1 MKKIISIINLKGGV
15 AKTTTAV
22 NFAYELAARGERVL
36 IVDND
41 KQGNVSKAF
50 SCYDPSDKFTT
61 AYLMTS
67 KNADVSKTVT
77 KTRYENIDI
86 IPANMNLA
94 NANMSVMLD
103 MSRQQQTRYHNAFIN
118 GGIYEKYDYVVIDN
132 APDINISIINALT
145 ISTDVIVPI
154 IIDQYSLDGL
164 DILTD
169 QLQQVKEDFNEGIN
183 FDGCLV
189 TQWQKNDVNIEGLEV
204 IKKSYP
210 VFDTNIRRTNAKVQ
224 ESTFA
229 KIPLIEY
236 SKRCGA
242 SVDYRKFVDEWIERC
257 GR

>member
-1 MKKIISIINLKGGV
+1 MKKIVSIINLKGGV

-22 NFAYELAARGERVL
+22 NFAYELANRGQRVL

-41 KQGNVSKAF
+41 KQGNLSKAF
-50 SCYDPSDKFTT
+50 KSYDPFNKYTT
-61 AYLMTS
+61 AYLMT
-67 KNADVSKTVT
+67 KRDADVSKVIA

-86 IPANMNLA
+86 IPANMHLA
-94 NANMSVMLD
+94 NANMSVMMD
-103 MSRQQQTRYHNAFIN
+103 MSRRQQTRLHKAFAD
-118 GGIYEKYDYVVIDN
+118 GGIYDRYDYMVIDN

-145 ISTDVIVPI
+145 ISTDVIVPL
-154 IIDQYSLDGL
+154 IIDQYSMDGL
-164 DILTD
+164 DIMKE

-204 IKKSYP
+204 IKKNYP
-210 VFDTNIRRTNAKVQ
+210 VFETKIRRTNAKVQ

-242 SVDYRKFVDEWIERC
+242 SIDYRKFVDEWLNEFAK
-257 GR
+257 

>member
-36 IVDND
+36 VVDND

-50 SCYDPSDKFTT
+50 RCYVPSDKFTV
-61 AYLMTS
+61 AYLMTV
-67 KNADVSKTVT
+67 KDAEVSKTI
-77 KTRYENIDI
+77 KNTRYKNVDI
-86 IPANMNLA
+86 IPANMHLA
-94 NANMSVMLD
+94 NANMSVMMD
-103 MSRQQQTRYHNAFIN
+103 MSRQQQTRLHKAFMD
-118 GGIYEKYDYVVIDN
+118 GGIYAKYDYIVIDN

-145 ISTDVIVPI
+145 ISTNVIVPL

-164 DILTD
+164 DILTE
-169 QLQQVKEDFNEGIN
+169 QLQQIKEDFNEGIN

-210 VFDTNIRRTNAKVQ
+210 VFDTKIRRTNAKVQ

>member
-50 SCYDPSDKFTT
+50 RCYDPLDKFNV
-61 AYLMTS
+61 AYLMMI
-67 KNADVSKTVT
+67 KDADVSKTIK

-94 NANMSVMLD
+94 NANMSVMMD
-103 MSRQQQTRYHNAFIN
+103 MSRQQQTRIHKAFAD
-118 GGIYEKYDYVVIDN
+118 GGIYAKYDYIVIDN

-145 ISTDVIVPI
+145 ISTNVIVPL
-154 IIDQYSLDGL
+154 IIDQYSMDGL
-164 DILTD
+164 DILNE

-210 VFDTNIRRTNAKVQ
+210 VFDTKIRRTNAKVQ

>member
-41 KQGNVSKAF
+41 KQGNASKAF
-50 SCYDPSDKFTT
+50 RCYDPLDKFNV
-61 AYLMTS
+61 AYLMMI
-67 KNADVSKTVT
+67 KDADVSKTIK

-94 NANMSVMLD
+94 NANMSVMMD
-103 MSRQQQTRYHNAFIN
+103 MSRQQQTRYHNAFAN

-132 APDINISIINALT
+132 APDINISIINAMT

-154 IIDQYSLDGL
+154 IIDQYSMDGL
-164 DILTD
+164 DILSE

-204 IKKSYP
+204 IKKSYQ
-210 VFDTNIRRTNAKVQ
+210 VFDTKIRRTNAKVQ